1 MGQVLVLELI
11 SPVFYLSLD
20 LYIHHFIRNYPFNHH
35 FIYPSTYT
43 SIILSQTIHSII
55 ILSIPPHIHPS
66 FYHKLS
72 IQSLFYLVFQSSIYF
87 FTYLLKIQV
96 NISMYLSIVEE
107 CKWMVCTVYIWPN
120 ENESV
125 FCSCLLQCTHR
136 SICAPYS
143 VD

>member
-55 ILSIPPHIHPS
+55 ILSIPRPIYIHHFISNYPFNHHFIYPS
-66 FYHKLS
+66 TYTSIILS
-72 IQSLFYLVFQSSIYF
+72 QTIHSIIILSCFPIINLFFYLFIKDSSKYIYVSIYCRG
-87 FTYLLKIQV
+87 
-96 NISMYLSIVEE
+96 M
-107 CKWMVCTVYIWPN
+107 
-120 ENESV
+120 
-125 FCSCLLQCTHR
+125 
-136 SICAPYS
+136 
-143 VD
+143 